1 MGSPNVLLVVL
12 DATRKD
18 HLSCYGYD
26 RPTTPELDAVA
37 QAGTRYEQAIAPAP
51 WTPPSHASMFTGR
64 YPSGHGSF
72 GTQPLGEYDGAT
84 VAELLSAA
92 GYATFGFSNSH
103 HTSIEQ
109 EFDRGFDYYHDILA
123 LPRFMDTMYE
133 PSLDFLRFL
142 PRYFRDGYDISDFQ
156 RRKLETQV
164 RRADGPFFGF
174 INFNAT
180 HAPYRPPEEFR
191 APFEERFDDWDAVDE
206 TAARKVGDDEGYEYI
221 LGDVTMSPT
230 EWELVECWY
239 DAEIRY
245 VDALLGE
252 LFDCLRRQGVYDDT
266 LVVVTADHGEHF
278 GEHGLAYHQFS
289 LFEELLN
296 VPLLV
301 KWPEGDRPSP
311 APGTVSDRLVSLVDL
326 VPTICEW
333 AGVAVPDEVDGRA
346 LTGDDDR
353 DAVFAEYDRPYPPLR
368 ERLQQ
373 YDSFE
378 AYDRGLQAVR
388 TETHK
393 LIRPTVGEATLYRLT
408 GDGEVEVSDDEREA
422 ALAQRLDETLE
433 PLPDTSR
440 TTELD
445 DHVSD
450 HLEKMGYL

>member
-26 RPTTPELDAVA
+26 RPTTPELDALA

-164 RRADGPFFGF
+164 RRADDPFFGF
-174 INFNAT
+174 INFNAA

-191 APFEERFDDWDAVDE
+191 APFEERFDDWDVVDE

-221 LGDVTMSPT
+221 LGDVTMSAT

-266 LVVVTADHGEHF
+266 LVVEPSSGNTGTA
-278 GEHGLAYHQFS
+278 LARLGVARGYDVEIVMP
-289 LFEELLN
+289 EE
-296 VPLLV
+296 
-301 KWPEGDRPSP
+301 
-311 APGTVSDRLVSLVDL
+311 APVEKAEAIRTAGGTVTLAPDYETMLDIADRR
-326 VPTICEW
+326 
-333 AGVAVPDEVDGRA
+333 VAEADAYMPD
-346 LTGDDDR
+346 
-353 DAVFAEYDRPYPPLR
+353 
-368 ERLQQ
+368 Q
-373 YDSFE
+373 YANPANS
-378 AYDRGLQAVR
+378 
-388 TETHK
+388 
-393 LIRPTVGEATLYRLT
+393 
-408 GDGEVEVSDDEREA
+408 
-422 ALAQRLDETLE
+422 
-433 PLPDTSR
+433 TS
-440 TTELD
+440 T
-445 DHVSD
+445 
-450 HLEKMGYL
+450 